1 MLGLLISDIRRHG
14 TTLLVIEDA
23 HWADD
28 ASIELLSMLGRRVA
42 ELPLL
47 LVVTYREEEAS
58 SEHPLQLAIG
68 DLVTAGSTVWLGL
81 APLSRDG
88 VRSLADQAG
97 VTGDDLF
104 ERTGGNPFFVTE
116 ALGAP
121 GDDVPTS
128 IRLAVLARAARL
140 DPDARSVL
148 DAVSVVPGRVEG
160 WLVDALCEAPD
171 AALDTCIAA
180 GVLTTDQSTCS
191 FRHELARLAI
201 EADLTGARRRD
212 LNQRAVAALRDRPGI
227 DPARVAHHAE
237 AAGDDEALAQS
248 AREAFLIA
256 AAHTAHREAV
266 RHGERA
272 LSVQRFLTTDEV
284 ADLEM
289 KLALSLI
296 QLARSDEAERLAERV
311 VAYWRSTG
319 DDRREAEALLVSEL
333 RHQRV
338 RTHRGLDGSARSG
351 GRDPCSATSR
361 VGSWRSRT
369 FASLRRTWSL
379 VNVIRRSSGAS
390 APSRWQRNRTTR
402 PCSVG
407 R

>member
-1 MLGLLISDIRRHG
+1 MATLLERDAELARLHALLESAADGRGRIAFVGGEAGIGKSTLVSAFAADVHEKARFAVGRCDALATPRALGPFLEVAEGLGISTDRDRDSLLGQLISDIRRHG

-28 ASIELLSMLGRRVA
+28 ASIELLSMLGRRVP

-140 DPDARSVL
+140 DTEARSVL

-180 GVLTTDQSTCS
+180 GVLTTDQRTCS

-227 DPARVAHHAE
+227 DPTRVAHHAE

-256 AAHTAHREAV
+256 VAHTAHREAV

-289 KLALSLI
+289 KLAPSLI
-296 QLARSDEAERLAERV
+296 QLAA
-311 VAYWRSTG
+311 
-319 DDRREAEALLVSEL
+319 RRG
-333 RHQRV
+333 
-338 RTHRGLDGSARSG
+338 RTDGR
-351 GRDPCSATSR
+351 
-361 VGSWRSRT
+361 
-369 FASLRRTWSL
+369 
-379 VNVIRRSSGAS
+379 
-390 APSRWQRNRTTR
+390 
-402 PCSVG
+402 
-407 R
+407 